1 MPHEIRSFAP
11 RAVLLH
17 APCVPRAAPRCPCG
31 CVGCWRCTRAG
42 CARAGSARAL
52 SGRRE
57 LPAGLWAPGGISGRE
72 SSDSFLNTAGW
83 GETFESGHSESL
95 PVALFRF
102 ACHVRLHFIF
112 YFFFPPLKSSPTDGF
127 SPLLSLPPFPHCLQP
142 PCARLAGRLA
152 ALPGCDGP
160 RALRRGS
167 RLRPAARRPPVS
179 PGTEG
184 RDMPAAAAPPAP
196 APPAPAA
203 AATAPSPEALGTW
216 DGAARPGEGAIV
228 PPRPGA
234 VGARRGSAGSGALS
248 APGAGGREVWGT
260 RVRIPGFESPGC
272 SGAREAALWLRPP
285 LTAPALVLQRWE
297 RGPQRFD
304 LGSTLGLICS

>member
-1 MPHEIRSFAP
+1 M
-11 RAVLLH
+11 
-17 APCVPRAAPRCPCG
+17 
-31 CVGCWRCTRAG
+31 
-42 CARAGSARAL
+42 
-52 SGRRE
+52 
-57 LPAGLWAPGGISGRE
+57 
-72 SSDSFLNTAGW
+72 
-83 GETFESGHSESL
+83 
-95 PVALFRF
+95 
-102 ACHVRLHFIF
+102 
-112 YFFFPPLKSSPTDGF
+112 
-127 SPLLSLPPFPHCLQP
+127 
-142 PCARLAGRLA
+142 
-152 ALPGCDGP
+152 
-160 RALRRGS
+160 
-167 RLRPAARRPPVS
+167 S